1 MDVSITEG
9 RMENKKWV
17 IDFVGRNIAPMR
29 YKKRLDTQALPRAG
43 AGEYDSM

>member
-1 MDVSITEG
+1 MDVSITER

-29 YKKRLDTQALPRAG
+29 YKKRLDSLPRAG
-43 AGEYDSM
+43 AGEYDSV